1 MGTDFPMAKP
11 PRSPNHGARETISAR
26 LRELRP
32 LLEAHGVVHAAIFG
46 SVARGDDIAASDVD
60 ILLEDRPERRIDLF
74 ALMAIRE
81 LLEGQI
87 GRHVDLGIRASL
99 RPGKHDHI
107 IAELSEV
114 F

>member
-1 MGTDFPMAKP
+1 MAKP
-11 PRSPNHGARETISAR
+11 PRSPNHAAREIISAR

-46 SVARGDDIAASDVD
+46 SVARGDDISASDVD
-60 ILLEDRPERRIDLF
+60 ILLEDRSERRIDLF
-74 ALMAIRE
+74 ALMEIRE

>member
-1 MGTDFPMAKP
+1 MAKLRTSSNYP
-11 PRSPNHGARETISAR
+11 AREIISAR

-32 LLEAHGVVHAAIFG
+32 LLEAYGVVHAGIFG
-46 SVARGDDIAASDVD
+46 SVARGDDISASDVD

-74 ALMAIRE
+74 ALMEIRE

-87 GRHVDLGIRASL
+87 GGHVDLGIRASL
-99 RPGKHDHI
+99 RPGKHDQI
-107 IAELSEV
+107 VAELREV